1 MKIFALNR
9 TISIIIWSQCVFFT
23 IGILVFSIGIQVYQV
38 EGISGYSLLYLLMLS
53 PGLIFS
59 RKIGQVVDGVN
70 IFKTVRNSI
79 ILLLI
84 ISFFIINFDSLF
96 FYYFVSALVSILV
109 QVVSITTSSSIS
121 IATPPD
127 KMNKA
132 QGLQTSTSGII
143 YIITPIISNTFL
155 NYQSFYILGI
165 ICCLSYLI
173 LLLTLCLIGPYFTHT
188 HKNNGHNKDSVTFVE
203 KGFFLI
209 LPLQSSYVFILS
221 CFNSYALSSLNLSV
235 SNITFFM
242 IGLGGFLGGL
252 LCFKLKIS
260 TDNQKALSF
269 SCLLILLSYLTLF
282 SPYLVLLGPVMLGIS
297 YNLAFS
303 LTRAQIKAKYRD
315 SIIGSALGRF
325 QFYAGI
331 GSLLS
336 YTLVTVY
343 PSSVSSPNLSI
354 ALAVFILLITFLYLS
369 KDRDF
374 SSDKKIVKRKVV

>member
-1 MKIFALNR
+1 MKIFSLNR

-59 RKIGQVVDGVN
+59 RKIGQVVDGNN

-96 FYYFVSALVSILV
+96 FYYFVSALISILV

-121 IATPPD
+121 IATSPD

-188 HKNNGHNKDSVTFVE
+188 HKNNGYNKDSVTFVE
-203 KGFFLI
+203 KGFF
-209 LPLQSSYVFILS
+209 
-221 CFNSYALSSLNLSV
+221 
-235 SNITFFM
+235 
-242 IGLGGFLGGL
+242 
-252 LCFKLKIS
+252 
-260 TDNQKALSF
+260 
-269 SCLLILLSYLTLF
+269 
-282 SPYLVLLGPVMLGIS
+282 
-297 YNLAFS
+297 
-303 LTRAQIKAKYRD
+303 
-315 SIIGSALGRF
+315 
-325 QFYAGI
+325 
-331 GSLLS
+331 
-336 YTLVTVY
+336 
-343 PSSVSSPNLSI
+343 
-354 ALAVFILLITFLYLS
+354 
-369 KDRDF
+369 
-374 SSDKKIVKRKVV
+374 